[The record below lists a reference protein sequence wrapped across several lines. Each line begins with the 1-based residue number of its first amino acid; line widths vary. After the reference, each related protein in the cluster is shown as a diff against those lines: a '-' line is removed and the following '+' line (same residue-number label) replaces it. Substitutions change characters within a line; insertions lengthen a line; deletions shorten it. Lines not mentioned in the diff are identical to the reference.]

1 MYQIIIK
8 KWASGTS
15 KNIKILEREKGYF
28 PLLIFFCLTI
38 SSA

>member
-15 KNIKILEREKGYF
+15 KNIKILEREKD
-28 PLLIFFCLTI
+28 IFLF
-38 SSA
+38 